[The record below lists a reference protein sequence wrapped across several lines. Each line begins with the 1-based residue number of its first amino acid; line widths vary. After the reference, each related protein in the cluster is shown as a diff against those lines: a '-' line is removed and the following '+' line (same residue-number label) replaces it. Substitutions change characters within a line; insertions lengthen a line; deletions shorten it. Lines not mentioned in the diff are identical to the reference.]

1 MCLQRS
7 TSGRPLPRLA
17 SPHSGSP
24 GVHDS
29 TCFPSC
35 LKAICTAKWPFLAK
49 PTFLAEEPRPDLA
62 NTPLAQLVWTIRR
75 HTKPL
80 LAHRQDSLLSI
91 HVQFGSLPETSPSSD
106 RIGWV
111 IPTIFGSIPTP
122 DFGVETTLPSIVP
135 ADGTTPATSIIFV
148 SPNNGFTGTVTLSEP
163 SLPAD
168 LTCTAIIPST
178 IPDGSGHA
186 MVSCSSSV
194 AGTYNVTI
202 IGTSYA
208 IRHSATSTFRF
219 ATFPPPEFT
228 ISAITPLSFA
238 ASSTATSGVTVSSLG
253 GFDQQVNLTSTV
265 YPSFG
270 LSISVNPQSFVH
282 GSGASSATFNSS
294 TPGDYTV
301 TITGTSKS
309 LSHTTTI
316 IVAVTLAGPPDFAIS
331 ASSNSLNVEAGSPG
345 TTRITITSYNGFT
358 GSIALEVSAPAG
370 VSCDLSTTSIQSS
383 GESILTCSSRIAGY
397 YRVTIGARGGAGPHS
412 TTVDLHVAAVSP
424 VAPAPSTIR
433 GLASALFYV
442 ITGVIIMV
450 VVAGAVL
457 ALRRSRLSKS

>member
-1 MCLQRS
+1 MAVY
-7 TSGRPLPRLA
+7 PRLA
-17 SPHSGSP
+17 PQATESHGASPRTL
-24 GVHDS
+24 D
-29 TCFPSC
+29 
-35 LKAICTAKWPFLAK
+35 
-49 PTFLAEEPRPDLA
+49 
-62 NTPLAQLVWTIRR
+62 
-75 HTKPL
+75 
-80 LAHRQDSLLSI
+80 
-91 HVQFGSLPETSPSSD
+91 
-106 RIGWV
+106 
-111 IPTIFGSIPTP
+111 SIPAP
-122 DFGVETTLPSIVP
+122 DFRVGTTLPNTVP
-135 ADGTTPATSIIFV
+135 ADGTTHATSIIFA
-148 SPNNGFTGTVTLSEP
+148 SPINGFTGTVTLSDP

-168 LTCTAIIPST
+168 LTCTAIDPST
-178 IPDGSGHA
+178 IPDGSGHE

-270 LSISVNPQSFVH
+270 LSVSVNPQSFVH

>member
-1 MCLQRS
+1 
-7 TSGRPLPRLA
+7 
-17 SPHSGSP
+17 
-24 GVHDS
+24 
-29 TCFPSC
+29 
-35 LKAICTAKWPFLAK
+35 
-49 PTFLAEEPRPDLA
+49 
-62 NTPLAQLVWTIRR
+62 
-75 HTKPL
+75 
-80 LAHRQDSLLSI
+80 
-91 HVQFGSLPETSPSSD
+91 
-106 RIGWV
+106 
-111 IPTIFGSIPTP
+111 
-122 DFGVETTLPSIVP
+122 
-135 ADGTTPATSIIFV
+135 
-148 SPNNGFTGTVTLSEP
+148 
-163 SLPAD
+163 
-168 LTCTAIIPST
+168 
-178 IPDGSGHA
+178 

-270 LSISVNPQSFVH
+270 LSVSVNPQSFVH

-370 VSCDLSTTSIQSS
+370 V
-383 GESILTCSSRIAGY
+383 
-397 YRVTIGARGGAGPHS
+397 
-412 TTVDLHVAAVSP
+412 
-424 VAPAPSTIR
+424 
-433 GLASALFYV
+433 
-442 ITGVIIMV
+442 
-450 VVAGAVL
+450 
-457 ALRRSRLSKS
+457 